1 MARPAGRG
9 GAAPGAPAGPLS
21 REHRATTLPVL
32 ALICLVAFES
42 IAVATAMPVAAAD
55 LGAVRSYGL
64 AFSSFLT
71 ASLLGTVL
79 AGGWADSRGPR
90 APMAAGAAL
99 FVVGQSVCALA
110 PSFGVLLAGRVLAGL
125 GGGLLVVSIY
135 VVVGSAYPDEVRPR
149 VFGWMSACW
158 VLPGVAGPALAGWMA
173 GAVGW
178 RLVFG
183 VVVPLAVLVAA
194 VILPR
199 VAAAAVAH
207 APAAGR
213 EPAGAGPSARGR
225 AVRGLVVAVG
235 AGALQAGA
243 EGLGDGGV
251 LPLVLTA
258 AGAVAVLVALPALL
272 PAGSLRLV
280 RGLPSVVVVR
290 GLFTAA
296 FFGTETFVPLMLQ
309 SERGFSPAQA
319 GLALTGGTIG
329 WFSGTTA
336 QARALDRVP
345 RPLLL
350 AAGGAVLAAAGALLA
365 AVTLTG
371 ASGWWVLVAWLLAGC
386 GMGLGMATTSVLTL
400 RLAAPAER
408 GLASSAL
415 QLSDN
420 LGCVL
425 GIAAAG
431 GVFAALHTGA
441 GRDQAVFG
449 GLYAGLAL
457 VALAAGLVGTRARPP
472 RPAVS
477 CPEPVAGSSTV
488 GGP

>member
-1 MARPAGRG
+1 
-9 GAAPGAPAGPLS
+9 
-21 REHRATTLPVL
+21 
-32 ALICLVAFES
+32 
-42 IAVATAMPVAAAD
+42 D

-110 PSFGVLLAGRVLAGL
+110 PTFGVLLAGRVLAGL

-173 GAVGW
+173 QAVGW

-199 VAAAAVAH
+199 VAAAAAAH
-207 APAAGR
+207 APAAGG
-213 EPAGAGPSARGR
+213 PPGAGPSPRGR
-225 AVRGLVVAVG
+225 AARGLVVAVG

-243 EGLGDGGV
+243 EGLGDGGA

-258 AGAVAVLVALPALL
+258 GGAVAVLAALPALL
-272 PAGSLRLV
+272 PAGALRLA

-345 RPLLL
+345 RAVLL
-350 AAGGAVLAAAGALLA
+350 AAGGAVLAVAGAVLA

-371 ASGWWVLVAWLLAGC
+371 ASGWWVLAAWLLAGC
-386 GMGLGMATTSVLTL
+386 GMGLGIATTSVLTL

-425 GIAAAG
+425 GIAVAG
-431 GVFAALHTGA
+431 GVFAALHAGA
-441 GRDQAVFG
+441 GRDQGLFG

-457 VALAAGLVGTRARPP
+457 IALAAALAGTRARAT

-477 CPEPVAGSSTV
+477 RPAPVPGSSTV

>member
-9 GAAPGAPAGPLS
+9 GSPAAAAGPLS
-21 REHRATTLPVL
+21 RAHRATTLPVL
-32 ALICLVAFES
+32 AFICLVAFES
-42 IAVATAMPVAAAD
+42 IAVATAMPRAAAD

-71 ASLLGTVL
+71 ASLLGTVV
-79 AGGWADSRGPR
+79 AGSWADARGPR
-90 APMAAGAAL
+90 APMATGAAL
-99 FVVGQSVCALA
+99 FVVGQSVCAAA
-110 PSFGVLLAGRVLAGL
+110 PTYSALLAGRLLAGL

-173 GAVGW
+173 DAVGW

-183 VVVPLAVLVAA
+183 VVVPVAVLVAA

-199 VAAAAVAH
+199 VAAAAAAH
-207 APAAGR
+207 GTPAA
-213 EPAGAGPSARGR
+213 PGAPGDARR
-225 AVRGLVVAVG
+225 RVRRGLVVAAG

-243 EGLGDGGV
+243 EDLAGGGTAAV
-251 LPLVLTA
+251 LLTA
-258 AGAVAVLVALPALL
+258 GGAVAVAAALPGLL
-272 PAGSLRLV
+272 PPGALRLA

-296 FFGTETFVPLMLQ
+296 FFGTETFVPLMLV
-309 SERGFSPAQA
+309 SERGFSLSQA
-319 GLALTGGTIG
+319 GLVLTGGTLG
-329 WFSGTTA
+329 WFAGTTS
-336 QARALDRVP
+336 QARALDGVP
-345 RPLLL
+345 RALLLL
-350 AAGGAVLAAAGALLA
+350 AGGSALAVAGALLA
-365 AVTLTG
+365 ALTLTG
-371 ASGWWVLVAWLLAGC
+371 ASGWWVLAAWLLAGF
-386 GMGLGMATTSVLTL
+386 GMGLGVATTSVLTL

-425 GIAAAG
+425 GIAVAG
-431 GVFAALHTGA
+431 GVFAALHAGA
-441 GRDQAVFG
+441 GRDQALFG

-457 VALAAGLVGTRARPP
+457 VALAAGLAGPRAPVPRPP
-472 RPAVS
+472 VS
-477 CPEPVAGSSTV
+477 CPEPAAGSSTV

>member
-1 MARPAGRG
+1 MTRPAEGG
-9 GAAPGAPAGPLS
+9 GAPAAAAGPLS
-21 REHRATTLPVL
+21 RAHRATTLPVL
-32 ALICLVAFES
+32 AFICLVAFES

-79 AGGWADSRGPR
+79 AGGWADARGPR
-90 APMAAGAAL
+90 GPMAAGALL
-99 FVVGQSVCALA
+99 FVAGQSVCALA
-110 PSFGVLLAGRVLAGL
+110 PAFGVLLAGRLLAGA
-125 GGGLLVVSIY
+125 GGGLVVVSVY

-173 GAVGW
+173 DAVSW
-178 RLVFG
+178 RLVFA

-199 VAAAAVAH
+199 VAAAAAAH
-207 APAAGR
+207 APAAGA
-213 EPAGAGPSARGR
+213 EPAGSGPGARQR
-225 AVRGLVVAVG
+225 AVRGLVVAAG

-243 EGLGDGGV
+243 EGLGAGGAGPV
-251 LPLVLTA
+251 LLTA
-258 AGAVAVLVALPALL
+258 AGAAAVLAALPGLL
-272 PAGSLRLV
+272 PAGALRLA

-309 SERGFSPAQA
+309 SERGFSASQA
-319 GLALTGGTIG
+319 GLVLTGGTLG
-329 WFSGTTA
+329 WFAGTTS
-336 QARALDRVP
+336 QARALDRLP
-345 RPLLL
+345 RAALLV
-350 AAGGAVLAAAGALLA
+350 AGGAALTCAIALLS
-365 AVTLTG
+365 VLTLSG
-371 ASGWWVLVAWLLAGC
+371 ASGWWVLAAWLPAGF
-386 GMGLGMATTSVLTL
+386 GMGLGVATTSVLTL
-400 RLAAPAER
+400 RLASPAER

-441 GRDQAVFG
+441 GRDQGVFG

-457 VALAAGLVGTRARPP
+457 VAVAAALAGARTRAP
-472 RPAVS
+472 RPAAPRPAQV
-477 CPEPVAGSSTV
+477 PGSSTV

>member
-1 MARPAGRG
+1 MVRPAGRG
-9 GAAPGAPAGPLS
+9 GTAAAAPAGPLS
-21 REHRATTLPVL
+21 RAHRATTLPVL
-32 ALICLVAFES
+32 AFICLVAFES
-42 IAVATAMPVAAAD
+42 IAVATAMPRAAAD

-71 ASLLGTVL
+71 ASLLGTVV
-79 AGGWADSRGPR
+79 AGSWADARGPR
-90 APMAAGAAL
+90 PPMAAGAAL
-99 FVVGQSVCALA
+99 FVVGQSVCAAA
-110 PSFGVLLAGRVLAGL
+110 PTYSALLAGRLLAGL

-173 GAVGW
+173 DAVSW

-183 VVVPLAVLVAA
+183 VVVPVAVLVAA

-199 VAAAAVAH
+199 VAAAAAAH
-207 APAAGR
+207 GTPGGTGG
-213 EPAGAGPSARGR
+213 AGAARR
-225 AVRGLVVAVG
+225 RVWRGLAVAGG

-243 EGLGDGGV
+243 EDLADGGAAAV
-251 LPLVLTA
+251 LLTA
-258 AGAVAVLVALPALL
+258 GGAAVVVAALPGLL
-272 PAGSLRLV
+272 PPGALRLA

-296 FFGTETFVPLMLQ
+296 FFGTETFVPLMLV
-309 SERGFSPAQA
+309 SERGFSLSQA
-319 GLALTGGTIG
+319 GLVLTGGTLG
-329 WFSGTTA
+329 WFAGTTS
-336 QARALDRVP
+336 QARALDRLP
-345 RPLLL
+345 RALLL
-350 AAGGAVLAAAGALLA
+350 LVGGTALAAAGALLA
-365 AVTLTG
+365 ALTLTG
-371 ASGWWVLVAWLLAGC
+371 ASGWWVLAAWLLAGF
-386 GMGLGMATTSVLTL
+386 GMGLGIATTSVLTL

-425 GIAAAG
+425 GIAVAG
-431 GVFAALHTGA
+431 GVFAALHVGA
-441 GRDQAVFG
+441 GRDQALFG

-457 VALAAGLVGTRARPP
+457 VALAAGIVGTRARAP

-477 CPEPVAGSSTV
+477 CPGPAAGSSTV